1 VWTPPYS
8 KGAGGAIYK
17 SRYKCE
23 SKGVS
28 TTVKLRVRGL
38 LSLYPASKNG
48 GKAGKAQSR
57 ARGDANITVKANTGF
72 SNPYYTPKTGYN
84 GGRGT
89 GYWNATSTLTIN
101 SHPSLSGK
109 RTAASSKTVWKKI

>member
-1 VWTPPYS
+1 M
-8 KGAGGAIYK
+8 
-17 SRYKCE
+17 
-23 SKGVS
+23 
-28 TTVKLRVRGL
+28 KLRVRGL

-57 ARGDANITVKANTGF
+57 AKSDANITVKANTGF
-72 SNPYYTPKTGYN
+72 SNPYYTPKTGCN

-89 GYWNATSTLTIN
+89 GYWNATSTLIIN

-109 RTAASSKTVWKKI
+109 RTGSNSKTVWKKI